1 MNYKR
6 NEYEMMKNH
15 DLWQTMS
22 FRLTNILIISI
33 IVYMFKLSCYTN
45 IFPPL
50 QYKTSYTYINDVWM
64 NLVESIIDLSP
75 PKRKLVYVIKRD
87 LF

>member
-33 IVYMFKLSCYTN
+33 IV
-45 IFPPL
+45 
-50 QYKTSYTYINDVWM
+50 
-64 NLVESIIDLSP
+64 
-75 PKRKLVYVIKRD
+75 
-87 LF
+87 